1 MTVKATLT
9 NKTLR
14 KERQGCGC
22 TSDIDNIFDRAASG
36 KSLVKNRQTLT
47 IDYVP
52 DHLPFRD
59 EEARG
64 LAETLSTVLKKD
76 PGRPSNLLLF
86 GKPGTGKTAVVKSVV
101 DRLIKKAS
109 EIGIEITVPVI
120 NAKLA
125 NSAYKILYEIAEY
138 MGINRQEK
146 KVHFTGLSMG
156 EATDR
161 ILQFIQ
167 KNRMHVILVI
177 DEIDSLVDKNGDD
190 VLYSI
195 TRANERMAK
204 GGFVTLIG
212 ISNSLTFKDKLD
224 PRVRSS
230 LSEEEMVFNPYG
242 VEQLRQI
249 LSERARIAFND
260 GAITDA
266 AINLCAAIAGR
277 EHGDARKAIDLLRV
291 AAELAERAH
300 AGKVEEK
307 HVRAAQEKIEKD
319 TNLEVI
325 RNATLH
331 EKLVIVAI
339 TKSKNGNT
347 GEVYEIYSSLC
358 TQANHDPL
366 TQRRMTQIISRM
378 DQLGLIST
386 DIINQG
392 RYGRSQKIKAAVP
405 LATIR
410 AALKDDTVLSEFID

>member
-1 MTVKATLT
+1 M
-9 NKTLR
+9 
-14 KERQGCGC
+14 
-22 TSDIDNIFDRAASG
+22 SDIDNIFDRAASG
-36 KSLVKNRQTLT
+36 KALVKNRQTLT

-52 DHLPFRD
+52 DRLPFRD

-64 LAETLSTVLKKD
+64 LAETLSTVLKKE

-101 DRLIKKAS
+101 DRLIKKAA
-109 EIGIEITVPVI
+109 ELGIEITVPVI

-138 MGINRQEK
+138 MGINREEK

-167 KNRMHVILVI
+167 KKRMHVILVI
-177 DEIDSLVDKNGDD
+177 DEIDSLVDRNGDD
-190 VLYSI
+190 VLYSF
-195 TRANERMAK
+195 TRANERMTK
-204 GGFVTLIG
+204 GGFITLIG

-249 LSERARIAFND
+249 LSERARIAFNE

-266 AINLCAAIAGR
+266 AINLCSAIAGR

-331 EKLVIVAI
+331 EKLVIIAI

-358 TQANHDPL
+358 RQADHDPL

-392 RYGRSQKIKAAVP
+392 RYGRSQKIKVTVP
-405 LATIR
+405 LATIKS
-410 AALKDDTVLSEFID
+410 ALKDDALQELID